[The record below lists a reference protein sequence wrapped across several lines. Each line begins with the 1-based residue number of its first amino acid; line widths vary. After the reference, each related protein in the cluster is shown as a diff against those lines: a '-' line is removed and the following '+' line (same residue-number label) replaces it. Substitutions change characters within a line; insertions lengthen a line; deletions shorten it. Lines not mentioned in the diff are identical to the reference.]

1 MAPCKDIAWLFLTTP
16 PFLETSLLI
25 TNQPSCLPVSSC
37 SLSLHIRISSL
48 TFSPSSLS
56 SSLIFTS
63 PPLSRSLSQL
73 SNASAMINVKRHK
86 KLYSREVRLIFSLA
100 QSLWNVGTE
109 ETPGGVRQLLSS
121 LLLLL
126 LLPLYRGFPS
136 AAVILSNK
144 KTSQESQMLPSV
156 TNNC

>member
-73 SNASAMINVKRHK
+73 SNASAMITVKCHK
-86 KLYSREVRLIFSLA
+86 KVLFQGSLTDF
-100 QSLWNVGTE
+100 QSGAVIVICGNRRDTGRSATV
-109 ETPGGVRQLLSS
+109 VIK
-121 LLLLL
+121 
-126 LLPLYRGFPS
+126 S
-136 AAVILSNK
+136 AAAAAAAAIQRISLCCCH
-144 KTSQESQMLPSV
+144 TIQ
-156 TNNC
+156 